1 MSGPDPQPT
10 SGLPHVFEPI
20 AIRGVQIPNRIV
32 RTAHLTKLGMGLVSD
47 DLIEYHAAR
56 ARGGVG
62 LSIIE
67 GTAVHP
73 SSVLGLIG
81 YDDRVIGMYA
91 KLMDTIRPLGMRV
104 FQQLWHGGHIYP
116 PPGGL
121 PMRGAS
127 ALPGPVT
134 GLPAVPIGTE
144 EIGDFVAAYAAAA
157 RRSAEGGLDGI
168 EVAASHGYLM
178 HQFLSPLTNTREDR
192 YGGSLENRMRFLA
205 EVLTAIRQAV
215 GPDMPVGVRMGA
227 GQIAGDLDEQTVA
240 DVAQRLAER
249 GLIDFLNASM
259 GDYYAMHWMMGG
271 MDRPAGYMLPSSG
284 KVTGSVTGIPRI
296 VTGRF
301 RTLEEAEQ
309 VLRSG
314 EGDLV
319 SMVRAHIADPDLV
332 RKTREGHASQV
343 RPCIACNQGCIART
357 SGVDLR
363 LGCTVNPAIG
373 RENEYGD
380 DVIGTT
386 ASPRRVVVW
395 WWWWWWWFVGG
406 GPAGLEAARVA
417 RLRGHHVALYE
428 GFDQLGGALNVARRA
443 PKTQGLDDILDW
455 YKTEMKRLEVECHLS
470 TPVEADDIVALEP
483 DTVIVATGADPTVD
497 GRLIAAPGEVVDGI
511 DSPGV
516 MTSVELLTQPPPAA
530 GSHALVVDDVG
541 QYEAVSVAEHLIEH
555 GVHVTV
561 ATRLPAFGP
570 LVDAAMRMTPALER
584 LNSGPAGF
592 TVLTRVTL
600 TRVRPGKATVRSLVG
615 AADAT
620 VAADLVVLVTYKTS
634 RGQLAAELAGRVP
647 DVRLVGDA
655 LAARDLQVAIR
666 EGNDAARRI
675 A

>member
-1 MSGPDPQPT
+1 MTDT
-10 SGLPHVFEPI
+10 VRRVFEPI
-20 AIRGVQIPNRIV
+20 QIRGVQIPNRIV
-32 RTAHLTKLGMGLVSD
+32 RTAHLTKLGMGVVSD

-62 LSIIE
+62 LSILE
-67 GTAVHP
+67 ATAVHP

-81 YDDRVIGMYA
+81 YDDSVIPMYQQ
-91 KLMDTIRPLGMRV
+91 LMDTVRPLGMRV
-104 FQQLWHGGHIYP
+104 FQQLWHGGHVYP
-116 PPGGL
+116 PPGGR

-127 ALPGPVT
+127 ALPGPVV

-144 EIGDFVAAYAAAA
+144 EVGDFVAAYAAAA
-157 RRSAEGGLDGI
+157 RRSAEGGIDGL

-178 HQFLSPLTNTREDR
+178 HQFLSPLTNNREDR
-192 YGGSLENRMRFLA
+192 YGGSLDNRMRFLV
-205 EVLTAIRQAV
+205 EVLTAVREAA

-227 GQIAGDLDEQTVA
+227 GQIAGDLDEPTVA
-240 DVAQRLAER
+240 EVARRLVGL

-284 KVTGSVTGIPRI
+284 QVTRSVTGIPRI

-309 VLRSG
+309 ALRTG
-314 EGDLV
+314 DCDLV

-332 RKTREGHASQV
+332 RKTRDGRAAEV
-343 RPCIACNQGCIART
+343 RPCIGCNQGCIART

-373 RENEYGD
+373 REKEYGD

-386 ASPRRVVVW
+386 ASPRRVMVI
-395 WWWWWWWFVGG
+395 GG

-417 RLRGHHVALYE
+417 RLRGHTVVLYE
-428 GFDQLGGALNVARRA
+428 GSDRLGGALNVARRA
-443 PKTQGLDDILDW
+443 PRTQGLDDIADW
-455 YKTEMKRLEVECHLS
+455 YRAEMKRLGVECHLS
-470 TPVEADDIVALEP
+470 ALMDADDIVALDP
-483 DTVIVATGADPTVD
+483 DVVIVATGADPTMD
-497 GRLIAAPGEVVDGI
+497 GRLIAAPGQVVDGI
-511 DSPGV
+511 DSPTV
-516 MTSVELLTQPPPAA
+516 RSSVELLTQPAPAA
-530 GSHALVVDDVG
+530 GSRALLVDDVG
-541 QYEAVSVAEHLIEH
+541 QYEAVSAAEYLLEH

-561 ATRLPAFGP
+561 ATRLPMFGP

-584 LNSGPAGF
+584 LNSAPAEF
-592 TVLTRVTL
+592 TTLTRVTL
-600 TRVRPGKATVRSLVG
+600 SSVRPGKATVRSLAGG
-615 AADAT
+615 AETT
-620 VAADLVVLVTYKTS
+620 VAADLVVLVTYKAS
-634 RGQLAAELAGRVP
+634 RNGLAVTLAGRVP

-666 EGNDAARRI
+666 DGNDAARRI

>member
-1 MSGPDPQPT
+1 MTDT
-10 SGLPHVFEPI
+10 VRRVFEPI
-20 AIRGVQIPNRIV
+20 QIRGVQIPNRIV
-32 RTAHLTKLGMGLVSD
+32 RTAHLTKLGMGVVSD

-62 LSIIE
+62 LSILE
-67 GTAVHP
+67 ATAVHP

-81 YDDRVIGMYA
+81 YDDSVIPMYQQ
-91 KLMDTIRPLGMRV
+91 LMDTVRPLGMRV
-104 FQQLWHGGHIYP
+104 FQQLWHGGHVYP
-116 PPGGL
+116 PPGGR

-127 ALPGPVT
+127 ALPGPVV

-144 EIGDFVAAYAAAA
+144 EVGDFVAAYAAAA
-157 RRSAEGGLDGI
+157 RRSAEGGIDGL

-178 HQFLSPLTNTREDR
+178 HQFLSPLTNNREDR
-192 YGGSLENRMRFLA
+192 YGGSLDNRMRFLV
-205 EVLTAIRQAV
+205 EVLTAVREAA

-227 GQIAGDLDEQTVA
+227 GQIAGDLDEPTVA
-240 DVAQRLAER
+240 EVARRLVGL

-284 KVTGSVTGIPRI
+284 QVTRSVTGIPRI

-309 VLRSG
+309 ALRTG
-314 EGDLV
+314 DCDLV

-332 RKTREGHASQV
+332 RKTRDGRAAEV
-343 RPCIACNQGCIART
+343 RPCIGCNQGCIART

-373 RENEYGD
+373 REKEYGD

-386 ASPRRVVVW
+386 ASPRRVVVI
-395 WWWWWWWFVGG
+395 GG

-417 RLRGHHVALYE
+417 RLRGHTVVLYE
-428 GFDQLGGALNVARRA
+428 GSDRLGGALNVARRA
-443 PKTQGLDDILDW
+443 PRTQGLDDIADW
-455 YKTEMKRLEVECHLS
+455 YRAEMKRLGVECHLS
-470 TPVEADDIVALEP
+470 ALMDADDIVALDP
-483 DTVIVATGADPTVD
+483 DVVIVATGADPTMD
-497 GRLIAAPGEVVDGI
+497 GRLIAAPGQVVDGI
-511 DSPGV
+511 DSPTV
-516 MTSVELLTQPPPAA
+516 RSSVELLTQPAPAA
-530 GSHALVVDDVG
+530 GSRALLVDDVG
-541 QYEAVSVAEHLIEH
+541 QYEAVSAAEYLLEH

-561 ATRLPAFGP
+561 ATRLPMFGP

-584 LNSGPAGF
+584 LNSAPAEF
-592 TVLTRVTL
+592 TTLTRVTL
-600 TRVRPGKATVRSLVG
+600 SSVRPGKATVRSLAGG
-615 AADAT
+615 AETT

-634 RGQLAAELAGRVP
+634 RNGLAVTLAGRVP

-666 EGNDAARRI
+666 DGNDAARRI

>member
-1 MSGPDPQPT
+1 MTGT
-10 SGLPHVFEPI
+10 LRRVFEPI
-20 AIRGVQIPNRIV
+20 QIRGVQIPNRIV
-32 RTAHLTKLGMGLVSD
+32 RTAHLTKLGMGVVSD
-47 DLIEYHAAR
+47 DLIQYHAAR

-62 LSIIE
+62 LSILE
-67 GTAVHP
+67 ATAVHP

-81 YDDRVIGMYA
+81 YDDSVIPMYQQ
-91 KLMDTIRPLGMRV
+91 LVDTVRPLGMRV
-104 FQQLWHGGHIYP
+104 FQQLWHGGHVYP
-116 PPGGL
+116 PPGGQ

-127 ALPGPVT
+127 ALPGPVV

-157 RRSAEGGLDGI
+157 RRSAEGGIDGL

-178 HQFLSPLTNTREDR
+178 HQFLSPLTNNREDR
-192 YGGSLENRMRFLA
+192 YGGSLDNRMRFLV
-205 EVLTAIRQAV
+205 EVLTAVREAA

-227 GQIAGDLDEQTVA
+227 GQIAGDLDEPTVA
-240 DVAQRLAER
+240 EVARRLVGL

-284 KVTGSVTGIPRI
+284 QVTRSVTGIPRI

-309 VLRSG
+309 ALRTG
-314 EGDLV
+314 ECDLV

-332 RKTREGHASQV
+332 RKTRDGRAAEV
-343 RPCIACNQGCIART
+343 RPCIGCNQGCIART

-373 RENEYGD
+373 REKEYGD

-386 ASPRRVVVW
+386 ASPRRVVVI
-395 WWWWWWWFVGG
+395 GG

-417 RLRGHHVALYE
+417 RLRGHTVVLYE
-428 GFDQLGGALNVARRA
+428 GSDRLGGALNVARRA
-443 PKTQGLDDILDW
+443 PRTQGLDDIADW
-455 YKTEMKRLEVECHLS
+455 YRAEMKRLGVECHLS
-470 TPVEADDIVALEP
+470 ALMDADDIVALDP
-483 DTVIVATGADPTVD
+483 DVVIVATGADPTMD
-497 GRLIAAPGEVVDGI
+497 GRLIAAPGQVVDGI
-511 DSPGV
+511 DSPTV
-516 MTSVELLTQPPPAA
+516 RSSVELLTQPAPAA
-530 GSHALVVDDVG
+530 GSHALLVDDVG
-541 QYEAVSVAEHLIEH
+541 QYEAVSAAEYLLEH

-561 ATRLPAFGP
+561 ATRLPMFGP

-584 LNSGPAGF
+584 LNSASAEF
-592 TVLTRVTL
+592 TTLTRVTL
-600 TRVRPGKATVRSLVG
+600 ASLRPGKATVRSLAGG
-615 AADAT
+615 AETT
-620 VAADLVVLVTYKTS
+620 VAADLVVLVTYKAS
-634 RGQLAAELAGRVP
+634 RNGLAATLAGRVP

-666 EGNDAARRI
+666 DGNDAARRI

>member
-1 MSGPDPQPT
+1 MTDT
-10 SGLPHVFEPI
+10 VRRVFEPI
-20 AIRGVQIPNRIV
+20 QIRAVQIPNRIV
-32 RTAHLTKLGMGLVSD
+32 RTAHLTKLGMGVVSD

-62 LSIIE
+62 LSILE
-67 GTAVHP
+67 ATAVHP

-81 YDDRVIGMYA
+81 YDDSVIPMYQQ
-91 KLMDTIRPLGMRV
+91 LMDTVRPLGMRV
-104 FQQLWHGGHIYP
+104 FQQLWHGGHVYP
-116 PPGGL
+116 PPGGR

-127 ALPGPVT
+127 ALPGPVV

-144 EIGDFVAAYAAAA
+144 EVGDFVAAYAAAA
-157 RRSAEGGLDGI
+157 RRSAEGGIDGL

-178 HQFLSPLTNTREDR
+178 HQFLSPLTNNREDR
-192 YGGSLENRMRFLA
+192 YGGSLDNRMRFLV
-205 EVLTAIRQAV
+205 EVLTAVREAA

-227 GQIAGDLDEQTVA
+227 GQIAGDLDEPTVA
-240 DVAQRLAER
+240 EVARRLVGL

-284 KVTGSVTGIPRI
+284 QVTRSVTGIPRI

-309 VLRSG
+309 ALRTG
-314 EGDLV
+314 DCDLV

-332 RKTREGHASQV
+332 RKTRDGRAAEV
-343 RPCIACNQGCIART
+343 RPCIGCNQGCIART

-373 RENEYGD
+373 REKEYGD

-386 ASPRRVVVW
+386 ASPRRVVVI
-395 WWWWWWWFVGG
+395 GG

-417 RLRGHHVALYE
+417 RLRGHTVVLYE
-428 GFDQLGGALNVARRA
+428 GSDRLGGALNVARRA
-443 PKTQGLDDILDW
+443 PRTQGLDDIADW
-455 YKTEMKRLEVECHLS
+455 YRAEMKRLGVECHLS
-470 TPVEADDIVALEP
+470 ALMDADDIVALDP
-483 DTVIVATGADPTVD
+483 GVVIVATGADPTMD
-497 GRLIAAPGEVVDGI
+497 GRLIAAPGQVVDGI
-511 DSPGV
+511 DSPTV
-516 MTSVELLTQPPPAA
+516 RSSVELLTEPAPAA
-530 GSHALVVDDVG
+530 GSHALLVDDVG
-541 QYEAVSVAEHLIEH
+541 QYEAVSAAEYLLEH

-561 ATRLPAFGP
+561 ATRLPMFGP

-584 LNSGPAGF
+584 LNSAPAEF
-592 TVLTRVTL
+592 TTLTRVTL
-600 TRVRPGKATVRSLVG
+600 ASVRPGKATVRSLAGG
-615 AADAT
+615 AETA
-620 VAADLVVLVTYKTS
+620 VAADLVVLVTYKAS
-634 RGQLAAELAGRVP
+634 RNGLAVTLAGRVP

-666 EGNDAARRI
+666 DGNDAARRI

>member
-1 MSGPDPQPT
+1 MTGT
-10 SGLPHVFEPI
+10 LRRVFEPI
-20 AIRGVQIPNRIV
+20 QIRGVEIPNRIV
-32 RTAHLTKLGMGLVSD
+32 RTAHLTKLGMGPVSD

-67 GTAVHP
+67 ATAVHP

-81 YDDRVIGMYA
+81 YDDSVIPMYK
-91 KLMDTIRPLGMRV
+91 KLMDTVRPLGMRV

-127 ALPGPVT
+127 ALPGPVS
-134 GLPAVPIGTE
+134 GMPAVPIGTE
-144 EIGDFVAAYAAAA
+144 EIGEFVAAYAAAA
-157 RRSAEGGLDGI
+157 RRSAEAGLDGL

-178 HQFLSPLTNTREDR
+178 HQFLSSLTNNREDR
-192 YGGSLENRMRFLA
+192 YGGSLENRMRFLV
-205 EVLTAIRQAV
+205 EVLAAVRAAV
-215 GPDMPVGVRMGA
+215 GPDMPVGVRLGA

-240 DVAQRLAER
+240 EIARRLAGL

-309 VLRSG
+309 ALRTG
-314 EGDLV
+314 ECDLV

-332 RKTREGHASQV
+332 RKTREGRAAEV
-343 RPCIACNQGCIART
+343 RPCIGCNQGCIART

-363 LGCTVNPAIG
+363 LGCTVNPAVG
-373 RENEYGD
+373 REKEYGD
-380 DVIGTT
+380 DVIGAT
-386 ASPRRVVVW
+386 ASPRRVVV
-395 WWWWWWWFVGG
+395 VGG

-417 RLRGHHVALYE
+417 RLRGHQVALYE
-428 GFDQLGGALNVARRA
+428 GSDRLGGALNIARRA
-443 PKTQGLDDILDW
+443 PRVQGLDDIADW
-455 YKTEMKRLEVECHLS
+455 YRTEMKRLGVECHLS
-470 TPVEADDIVALEP
+470 APMEADDIVALDP
-483 DTVIVATGADPTVD
+483 DVVIVATGADPTMD
-497 GRLIAAPGEVVDGI
+497 GRFIAAPGEVASGI
-511 DSPGV
+511 DAPNVFS
-516 MTSVELLTQPPPAA
+516 SVELLTRPAPAA
-530 GSHALVVDDVG
+530 GSRALVVDDVG
-541 QYEAVSVAEHLIEH
+541 QYEAVSVAEYLLEQ
-555 GVHVTV
+555 GVHVTA
-561 ATRLPAFGP
+561 ATRLPMFGP

-584 LNSGPAGF
+584 LHSGPAEF
-592 TVLTRVTL
+592 TALTRVTL
-600 TRVRPGKATVRSLVG
+600 RCVRPGKATVRSLAG
-615 AADAT
+615 AADQT
-620 VAADLVVLVTYKTS
+620 IAADLVVLVTYKKS
-634 RGQLAAELAGRVP
+634 RSQLAAELAGRVP

>member
-386 ASPRRVVVW
+386 ASPRRVVV
-395 WWWWWWWFVGG
+395 VVVVVVVGGG

-443 PKTQGLDDILDW
+443 PKTQGLDDIVDW

-530 GSHALVVDDVG
+530 GSSSTTSA
-541 QYEAVSVAEHLIEH
+541 S
-555 GVHVTV
+555 
-561 ATRLPAFGP
+561 TRRCRWPS
-570 LVDAAMRMTPALER
+570 T
-584 LNSGPAGF
+584 
-592 TVLTRVTL
+592 
-600 TRVRPGKATVRSLVG
+600 
-615 AADAT
+615 
-620 VAADLVVLVTYKTS
+620 
-634 RGQLAAELAGRVP
+634 
-647 DVRLVGDA
+647 
-655 LAARDLQVAIR
+655 
-666 EGNDAARRI
+666 
-675 A
+675 

>member
-1 MSGPDPQPT
+1 VSSPAPEVPGT
-10 SGLPHVFEPI
+10 LRHVFEPLR
-20 AIRGVQIPNRIV
+20 IRDVTVPNRIV

-62 LSIIE
+62 LSILE
-67 GTAVHP
+67 ATAVHP

-81 YDDRVIGMYA
+81 YDDRVIPMYA

-144 EIGDFVAAYAAAA
+144 EVGDFVAAYAAAA
-157 RRSAEGGLDGI
+157 RRSAEGGIDGI

-205 EVLTAIRQAV
+205 EVLAAIRETV
-215 GPDMPVGVRMGA
+215 GPDLPVGVRMGA
-227 GQIAGDLDEQTVA
+227 GQITGDLDEQTVA
-240 DVAQRLAER
+240 EVARRLAGR

-284 KVTGSVTGIPRI
+284 QITSAVTAVPRI

-314 EGDLV
+314 EADLV

-332 RKTREGHASQV
+332 RKTRAGHAAQV
-343 RPCIACNQGCIART
+343 RPCIGCNQGCIART

-373 RENEYGD
+373 REKTYGD

-386 ASPRRVVVW
+386 ACPRRVVV
-395 WWWWWWWFVGG
+395 VGG

-455 YKTEMKRLEVECHLS
+455 YKTEMRRLGVECHLS
-470 TPVEADDIVALEP
+470 SPVAADDIVALEP
-483 DTVIVATGADPTVD
+483 DTVIVATGADPVVD
-497 GRLIAAPGEVVDGI
+497 GRLIAAPGHVVEGI

-516 MTSVELLTQPPPAA
+516 KTSIELLTQPPPAA
-530 GSHALVVDDVG
+530 GSHALVIDDIG
-541 QYEAVSVAEHLIEH
+541 QYEAVSVVEHLLRH
-555 GVHVTV
+555 NVNVTV

-570 LVDAAMRMTPALER
+570 LVDAAMRM
-584 LNSGPAGF
+584 
-592 TVLTRVTL
+592 
-600 TRVRPGKATVRSLVG
+600 PGA
-615 AADAT
+615 
-620 VAADLVVLVTYKTS
+620 
-634 RGQLAAELAGRVP
+634 
-647 DVRLVGDA
+647 
-655 LAARDLQVAIR
+655 
-666 EGNDAARRI
+666 
-675 A
+675 

>member
-1 MSGPDPQPT
+1 VSSPAPEVPGV
-10 SGLPHVFEPI
+10 LRHVFEPLR
-20 AIRGVQIPNRIV
+20 IRDVTVPNRIV

-62 LSIIE
+62 LSILE
-67 GTAVHP
+67 ATAVHP

-81 YDDRVIGMYA
+81 YDDRVIPMYA

-144 EIGDFVAAYAAAA
+144 EVGDFVAAYAAAA
-157 RRSAEGGLDGI
+157 RRSAEGGIDGI

-192 YGGSLENRMRFLA
+192 YGGSLENRLRFLA
-205 EVLTAIRQAV
+205 EVLAAIREAV
-215 GPDMPVGVRMGA
+215 GPDLPVGVRMGA

-240 DVAQRLAER
+240 EVARRLAGR

-259 GDYYAMHWMMGG
+259 GDYYAMHQMMGG

-284 KVTGSVTGIPRI
+284 QITSAVTAVPRI

-314 EGDLV
+314 EADLV

-332 RKTREGHASQV
+332 RKTRAGHAAQV
-343 RPCIACNQGCIART
+343 RPCIGCNQGCIART

-373 RENEYGD
+373 REKTYGD

-386 ASPRRVVVW
+386 ARPRRVVV
-395 WWWWWWWFVGG
+395 VGG

-455 YKTEMKRLEVECHLS
+455 YKTEMRRLGVECHLS
-470 TPVEADDIVALEP
+470 SPVGADDIVALEP
-483 DTVIVATGADPTVD
+483 DTVIVATGADPVVD
-497 GRLIAAPGEVVDGI
+497 GRLIAAPGHVVEGI

-516 MTSVELLTQPPPAA
+516 KTSIELLTQPPPAA

-541 QYEAVSVAEHLIEH
+541 QYEAVSVAEHLLGH
-555 GVHVTV
+555 DVNVTV

-592 TVLTRVTL
+592 TELTRVTL
-600 TRVRPGKATVRSLVG
+600 TRVRPGKATVRSLAG
-615 AADAT
+615 AADIT
-620 VAADLVVLVTYKTS
+620 VAADLVVLITYKAS
-634 RGQLAAELAGRVP
+634 RSALAAELTGRVP

-666 EGNDAARRI
+666 EGNDAARGI

>member
-386 ASPRRVVVW
+386 ASPRRVVVVVVVV
-395 WWWWWWWFVGG
+395 VGG

-443 PKTQGLDDILDW
+443 PKTQGLDDIVDW

-530 GSHALVVDDVG
+530 GSSSTTSA
-541 QYEAVSVAEHLIEH
+541 S
-555 GVHVTV
+555 
-561 ATRLPAFGP
+561 TRRCRWPS
-570 LVDAAMRMTPALER
+570 T
-584 LNSGPAGF
+584 
-592 TVLTRVTL
+592 
-600 TRVRPGKATVRSLVG
+600 
-615 AADAT
+615 
-620 VAADLVVLVTYKTS
+620 
-634 RGQLAAELAGRVP
+634 
-647 DVRLVGDA
+647 
-655 LAARDLQVAIR
+655 
-666 EGNDAARRI
+666 
-675 A
+675 

>member
-1 MSGPDPQPT
+1 MTDTLRRG
-10 SGLPHVFEPI
+10 FEPI
-20 AIRGVQIPNRIV
+20 QIRGVQIPNRIV
-32 RTAHLTKLGMGLVSD
+32 RTAHLTKLGMGVVSD
-47 DLIEYHAAR
+47 DLIQYHAAR

-62 LSIIE
+62 LSILE
-67 GTAVHP
+67 ATAVHP

-81 YDDRVIGMYA
+81 YDDGVIPRYQQ
-91 KLMDTIRPLGMRV
+91 LMDTVRPLGMRV
-104 FQQLWHGGHIYP
+104 FQQLWHGGHVYP
-116 PPGGL
+116 PPGGQ

-127 ALPGPVT
+127 ALPGPVA

-157 RRSAEGGLDGI
+157 RRCAEGGIDGL

-178 HQFLSPLTNTREDR
+178 HQFLSPLTNNREDR
-192 YGGSLENRMRFLA
+192 YGGSLDNRMRFLV
-205 EVLTAIRQAV
+205 EVLTAVREAA

-227 GQIAGDLDEQTVA
+227 GQIAGDLDEPTVA
-240 DVAQRLAER
+240 EVARRLVGL

-284 KVTGSVTGIPRI
+284 QVTRSVTGIPRI

-309 VLRSG
+309 ALRTG
-314 EGDLV
+314 ECDLV

-332 RKTREGHASQV
+332 RKTRDGRAAEV
-343 RPCIACNQGCIART
+343 RPCIGCNQGCIART

-373 RENEYGD
+373 REKEYGD

-386 ASPRRVVVW
+386 ASPRRVVVI
-395 WWWWWWWFVGG
+395 GG

-417 RLRGHHVALYE
+417 RLRGHTVVLYE
-428 GFDQLGGALNVARRA
+428 GSDRLGGALNVARRA
-443 PKTQGLDDILDW
+443 PRTQGLDDIADW
-455 YKTEMKRLEVECHLS
+455 YRAEMKRLGVKCHLS
-470 TPVEADDIVALEP
+470 ALMEADDIVALDP
-483 DTVIVATGADPTVD
+483 DVVIVATGADPTMD
-497 GRLIAAPGEVVDGI
+497 GRLIAAPGQVVDGI
-511 DSPGV
+511 DSPTV
-516 MTSVELLTQPPPAA
+516 RSSVELLTQPAPAA
-530 GSHALVVDDVG
+530 GSHALLVDDVG
-541 QYEAVSVAEHLIEH
+541 QYEAVSAAEYLLEH

-561 ATRLPAFGP
+561 ATRLPMFGP

-584 LNSGPAGF
+584 LNSAPAEF
-592 TVLTRVTL
+592 TTLTRVTL
-600 TRVRPGKATVRSLVG
+600 ASVRPGKATVRSLAGG
-615 AADAT
+615 AETT
-620 VAADLVVLVTYKTS
+620 VAADLVVLVTYKAS
-634 RGQLAAELAGRVP
+634 RNGLAATLAGRVP

-666 EGNDAARRI
+666 DGNDAARRI

>member
-1 MSGPDPQPT
+1 MTDT
-10 SGLPHVFEPI
+10 VRRVFEPI
-20 AIRGVQIPNRIV
+20 QIRGVQIPNRIV
-32 RTAHLTKLGMGLVSD
+32 RTAHLTKLGMGVVSD
-47 DLIEYHAAR
+47 DLIQYHAAR

-62 LSIIE
+62 LSILE
-67 GTAVHP
+67 ATAVHP

-81 YDDRVIGMYA
+81 YDDSVIPRYQQ
-91 KLMDTIRPLGMRV
+91 LMDTVRPLGMRV
-104 FQQLWHGGHIYP
+104 FQQLWHGGHVYP
-116 PPGGL
+116 PPGGQ

-127 ALPGPVT
+127 ALPGPVA

-157 RRSAEGGLDGI
+157 RRCAEGGIDGL

-178 HQFLSPLTNTREDR
+178 HQFLSPLTNNREDR
-192 YGGSLENRMRFLA
+192 YGGSLDNRMRFLV
-205 EVLTAIRQAV
+205 EVLTAVREAA

-227 GQIAGDLDEQTVA
+227 GQIAGDLDEPTVA
-240 DVAQRLAER
+240 EVARRLVGL

-284 KVTGSVTGIPRI
+284 QVTRSVTGIPRI

-309 VLRSG
+309 ALRTG
-314 EGDLV
+314 ECDLV

-332 RKTREGHASQV
+332 RKTRDGRAAEV
-343 RPCIACNQGCIART
+343 RPCIGCNQGCIART

-373 RENEYGD
+373 REKEYGD

-386 ASPRRVVVW
+386 ASPRRVVVI
-395 WWWWWWWFVGG
+395 GG

-417 RLRGHHVALYE
+417 RLRGHTVVLYE
-428 GFDQLGGALNVARRA
+428 GSDRLGGALNVARRA
-443 PKTQGLDDILDW
+443 PRTQGLDDIADW
-455 YKTEMKRLEVECHLS
+455 YRAEMKRLGVKCHLS
-470 TPVEADDIVALEP
+470 ALMEADDIVALDP
-483 DTVIVATGADPTVD
+483 DVVIVATGADPTMD
-497 GRLIAAPGEVVDGI
+497 GRLIAAPGQVVDGI
-511 DSPGV
+511 DSPTV
-516 MTSVELLTQPPPAA
+516 RSSVELLTQPAPAA
-530 GSHALVVDDVG
+530 GSHALLVDDVG
-541 QYEAVSVAEHLIEH
+541 QYEAVSAAEYLLEH

-561 ATRLPAFGP
+561 ATRLPMFGP

-584 LNSGPAGF
+584 LNSAPAEF
-592 TVLTRVTL
+592 TTLTRVTL
-600 TRVRPGKATVRSLVG
+600 ASVRPGKATVRSLAGG
-615 AADAT
+615 AETT
-620 VAADLVVLVTYKTS
+620 VAADLVVLVTYKAS
-634 RGQLAAELAGRVP
+634 RNGLAATLAGRVP

-666 EGNDAARRI
+666 DGNDAARRI

>member
-1 MSGPDPQPT
+1 MTDT
-10 SGLPHVFEPI
+10 LRHVFEPI
-20 AIRGVQIPNRIV
+20 QIRGVQIPNRIV
-32 RTAHLTKLGMGLVSD
+32 RTAHLTKLGMGVVSD

-62 LSIIE
+62 LSILE
-67 GTAVHP
+67 ATAVHP

-81 YDDRVIGMYA
+81 YDDSVIPMYQQ
-91 KLMDTIRPLGMRV
+91 LMDTVRPLGMRV

-116 PPGGL
+116 PPGGR

-127 ALPGPVT
+127 ALPGPVV

-157 RRSAEGGLDGI
+157 RRSAEGGIDGL

-178 HQFLSPLTNTREDR
+178 HQFLSPLTNDREDR
-192 YGGSLENRMRFLA
+192 YGGSLDNRMRFLV
-205 EVLTAIRQAV
+205 EVLTAVREAA

-227 GQIAGDLDEQTVA
+227 GQIAGDLDEPTVA
-240 DVAQRLAER
+240 EVARRLVGL

-284 KVTGSVTGIPRI
+284 QVTRSVTGVPRI

-309 VLRSG
+309 ALRTG
-314 EGDLV
+314 ECDLV

-332 RKTREGHASQV
+332 RKTRDGRAAEV
-343 RPCIACNQGCIART
+343 RPCIGCNQGCIART

-373 RENEYGD
+373 REKEYGD

-386 ASPRRVVVW
+386 ASPRRVVVI
-395 WWWWWWWFVGG
+395 GG

-417 RLRGHHVALYE
+417 RLRGHTVVLYE
-428 GFDQLGGALNVARRA
+428 GSDRLGGALNVARRA
-443 PKTQGLDDILDW
+443 PRTQGLDDIADW
-455 YKTEMKRLEVECHLS
+455 YRAEMKRLGVECHLS
-470 TPVEADDIVALEP
+470 ALMDADDIVALDP
-483 DTVIVATGADPTVD
+483 DVVIVATGADPTMD
-497 GRLIAAPGEVVDGI
+497 GRLIAAPGQVVDGI
-511 DSPGV
+511 DSPTV
-516 MTSVELLTQPPPAA
+516 RSSVELLTEPAPAA
-530 GSHALVVDDVG
+530 GSHALLVDDVG
-541 QYEAVSVAEHLIEH
+541 QYEAVSAAEYLLEH

-561 ATRLPAFGP
+561 ATRLPMFGP

-584 LNSGPAGF
+584 LNSAPAEF
-592 TVLTRVTL
+592 TTLTRVTL
-600 TRVRPGKATVRSLVG
+600 ASVRPGKATVRSLAGG
-615 AADAT
+615 AETT
-620 VAADLVVLVTYKTS
+620 VAADLVVLVTYKAS
-634 RGQLAAELAGRVP
+634 RNGLAATLAGRVP
-647 DVRLVGDA
+647 DVRLIGDA

-666 EGNDAARRI
+666 DGNDAARRI